1 MVKYGFL
8 NDRCKIC
15 LDTPTLKTI
24 TYKKYTLLYNGLSV
38 LLGRLYGVDGGGIP
52 REGEPEGMIRGI
64 RRVTFHVLRMVKVR
78 STLHLH
84 SQKCTHPMQV
94 SLFQDSF
101 GEFVL

>member
-52 REGEPEGMIRGI
+52 REGNQ
-64 RRVTFHVLRMVKVR
+64 KV
-78 STLHLH
+78 
-84 SQKCTHPMQV
+84 
-94 SLFQDSF
+94 
-101 GEFVL
+101 

>member
-15 LDTPTLKTI
+15 LDTPTLKTT
-24 TYKKYTLLYNGLSV
+24 TYKKHTLLYNGLSV
-38 LLGRLYGVDGGGIP
+38 LFRRLYGVDGGGIP
-52 REGEPEGMIRGI
+52 ERGESEGIIGGI
-64 RRVTFHVLRMVKVR
+64 LRVTFHVLRMVKVR

-84 SQKCTHPMQV
+84 LQKCTHPMQV

>member
-1 MVKYGFL
+1 MGLVFIRTGVSKHGFERGVVGSMVKYGFL

-52 REGEPEGMIRGI
+52 REGS
-64 RRVTFHVLRMVKVR
+64 LKV
-78 STLHLH
+78 
-84 SQKCTHPMQV
+84 
-94 SLFQDSF
+94 
-101 GEFVL
+101 

>member
-1 MVKYGFL
+1 MWGLLIWVLVFVVGSMVKYGFL

-52 REGEPEGMIRGI
+52 REGS
-64 RRVTFHVLRMVKVR
+64 LKV
-78 STLHLH
+78 
-84 SQKCTHPMQV
+84 
-94 SLFQDSF
+94 
-101 GEFVL
+101 